1 MKLGEATSLLMD
13 LIEIETISKAA
24 MDPNGRWEIFQGW
37 LARNPRW
44 RKLIDSWIES
54 TPDDAMAELMKYAAQ
69 RAELPLP
76 VVQAFVTE
84 PIKLRARSAIETI
97 QTLYKERKEM
107 GTNDVRPTTRRP
119 WQPTDADA

>member
-1 MKLGEATSLLMD
+1 MKLGEATSLLVD

-24 MDPNGRWEIFQGW
+24 MDPSGRWEIFQGW

-44 RKLIDSWIES
+44 RKLVDSWIES
-54 TPDDAMAELMKYAAQ
+54 TPDDAMAELLEYAAQ

-97 QTLYKERKEM
+97 QTLYKERKEIE
-107 GTNDVRPTTRRP
+107 
-119 WQPTDADA
+119 A